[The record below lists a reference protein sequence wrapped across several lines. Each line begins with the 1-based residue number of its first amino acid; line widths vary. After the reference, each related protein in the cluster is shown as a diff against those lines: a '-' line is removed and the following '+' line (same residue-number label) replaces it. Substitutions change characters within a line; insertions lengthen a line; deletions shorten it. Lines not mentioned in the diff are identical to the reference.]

1 MSRADMHDIPY
12 ASRYEVQ
19 MELPKYKMPE
29 NGVESKVVYQLLHDE
44 LELGTYILS
53 NVVADIRW
61 ESKYELG
68 VVSPPHPLRI
78 RT

>member
-1 MSRADMHDIPY
+1 MHDIPY

-44 LELGTYILS
+44 LELGTYIV
-53 NVVADIRW
+53 NVGADSRW

-68 VVSPPHPLRI
+68 FVSPFYPLRDRI
-78 RT
+78 

>member
-1 MSRADMHDIPY
+1 MNRADMHDIPY

-44 LELGTYILS
+44 LELGTYLV
-53 NVVADIRW
+53 NVGGADSRW
-61 ESKYELG
+61 
-68 VVSPPHPLRI
+68 
-78 RT
+78 

>member
-1 MSRADMHDIPY
+1 MHDIPY

-44 LELGTYILS
+44 LELGTYIV
-53 NVVADIRW
+53 NVVADDRW
-61 ESKYELG
+61 
-68 VVSPPHPLRI
+68 
-78 RT
+78 